1 MPLKVI
7 ICRDFDH
14 MSEIGVQLAVNDI
27 RNRLVNHEHYVLGLA
42 TGNTP
47 TGLYKHLAKAANA
60 KNFDPTRIKTFNL
73 DEYIGLP
80 GENAQQRALH
90 PESYSYF
97 MVQELFGLLQ
107 VKFNE
112 TNVPWGTLIDQTK
125 LIAELEQ
132 NPDDWEE
139 QGTDKGKAV
148 VIKKN
153 ARSEYLQ
160 WIRRDILNAYQYKIE
175 CSGGIDLHVVGV
187 GGRGHV
193 AFHES
198 GIPFEGNKMLLVKL
212 DDNTVE
218 NAISDGHFDSNN
230 HSPRYA
236 VSMGAELVF
245 QAKTVLLLANG
256 NRKAEPVAESLLLD
270 TTPEVPISYGQILA
284 RKGGNMIYVID
295 QDAAGHIL
303 DNSAKL
309 KERGIEIEDF
319 RNQAVSQRVEE
330 LLFFRNPDTG
340 LMG

>member
-14 MSEIGVQLAVNDI
+14 MSEIGVQLVVNDI

-47 TGLYKHLAKAANA
+47 TGLYKYLAKAAN
-60 KNFDPTRIKTFNL
+60 KEEFDPLRIQTFNL

-80 GENAQQRALH
+80 GENAQQRTLH
-90 PESYSYF
+90 PQSYSYF
-97 MVQELFGLLQ
+97 MLQELFGLLW
-107 VKFNE
+107 VKFKE
-112 TNVPWGTLIDQTK
+112 INVPWGNLIEQEK
-125 LIAELEQ
+125 MVVELEQ

-139 QGTDKGKAV
+139 QGADKGKAV

-160 WIRRDILNAYQYKIE
+160 WIRRNILNAYQDKIE
-175 CSGGIDLHVVGV
+175 RSGGIDLHVVGV

-218 NAISDGHFDSNN
+218 NAISDGHFDSKD

-256 NRKAEPVAESLLLD
+256 IRKAEPVAESLLLD
-270 TTPEVPISYGQILA
+270 PTPEVPISYGQILA
-284 RKGGNMIYVID
+284 QKGGNMIYVID

-309 KERGIEIEDF
+309 KGRGIEIEDF
-319 RNQAVSQRVEE
+319 RNQAISQKVEE